1 MKKIKLFS
9 LFAAIIACMTFPS
22 LSRAEMTITW
32 DASVLSGAEIDYDDP
47 YEPTSFSCD
56 GITLTANKG
65 YTMTSSS
72 SMSFYGQ
79 ADSSDPEYGVEFTFS
94 CATAN
99 ITHIAITS
107 ENSLSQYD
115 IIASGWS
122 ITSSGYVAE
131 WTGSASSV
139 NFGKYASSVTQ
150 IEFTTDEVLAPDVLP
165 GVFSVSP
172 TKTVHFSKGNLQYKA
187 SNNSWRFANKQYAVI
202 GNNPG
207 NTTSPY
213 DNRSTQS
220 AWIDLFGWGTGDN
233 PSKAESSSSYY
244 STYTEWG
251 EQFDTENGWFTLSY
265 DEWSYLLGG
274 RYDGYYTFG
283 VSFAKGTV
291 NGVGGLIL
299 LPDDWNTSYYALTS
313 TNSTNAS
320 YSSNEITLSDW
331 TTSLEA
337 HGAVFLPATGYR
349 NYSCYVNGSDYGN
362 YWTSTAYSSE
372 SYSLIF
378 GSDDLRFYDHS
389 NRYDGYA
396 VRLVSAG
403 PKLPSASI
411 SIMPAAINGLEYNGS
426 YQTLITAGTA
436 EGGELQYST
445 DNNYWSTYLPEGRYA
460 GEYTVYYKVV
470 GDAAHEDYIPAQN
483 QLHISI
489 AGDSDW
495 DGNLSTTTSNK
506 RAKNGT
512 VIYGTLAANVK
523 ISILSGAT
531 VTLRDATINGVNSW
545 GLEWAGITCEG
556 DATIILEG
564 DNSIRGFKSS
574 AGITVPV
581 GSTLTI
587 DGTGTLVANGGENGA
602 GIGSGYTSYYRD
614 CGHIIING
622 GIITA
627 GGDNGAAGI
636 GTGYADGTC
645 GNITING
652 GVITATGN
660 GGGAGIGTGY
670 GDCTC
675 GNITINGG
683 IITATGSSSAAGI
696 GTGFSN
702 CTCGDIN
709 ITGGVINAT
718 GGDDAAGIGTGFSN
732 CVCGNITI
740 SGGDITAVGND
751 DGAGIGTGQS
761 STCGDI
767 TITCGKI
774 VATRGNSYAEPIG
787 EGFVSTCGTVS
798 VESYLTDD
806 HGTSTRT
813 ISADYA
819 TLSSAPT
826 AITGLVYDGSAQ
838 TLINAGTAGFG
849 TMSYSIDNMHWSAS
863 LPAATNAGDYTVYYK
878 VVGDATHN
886 DYTPSPNTI
895 DVHIDKIASILN
907 TAPTAISGL
916 EYTGSAQTL
925 ITAGSATGGEL
936 QYKLNDGAYSTAL
949 PQATDEGNYTVYY
962 KVVGDANHSDI
973 VEASIAVSIAA
984 PSAVVLTANEDPNHA
999 GDFYATFFDSSKKYT
1014 LPNDGTEAYAAE
1026 VSGSTMYLHL
1036 IAENDDVLPANTA
1049 VIFKAPSNTI
1059 TLTQSDDAP
1068 VTVTA
1073 TNNLH
1078 GVDEETAVGSIPE
1091 AGNTIYVLSGEDG
1104 VVGFYKY
1111 VGATLGA
1118 HKAYIALD
1126 AQGAAKA
1133 PRRLVFHTDEE
1144 QGIEDVQNAVQS
1156 TKLIENG
1163 QLVII
1168 RNGVEYNAAGQRI
1181 K

>member
-1 MKKIKLFS
+1 M
-9 LFAAIIACMTFPS
+9 
-22 LSRAEMTITW
+22 
-32 DASVLSGAEIDYDDP
+32 
-47 YEPTSFSCD
+47 
-56 GITLTANKG
+56 
-65 YTMTSSS
+65 
-72 SMSFYGQ
+72 
-79 ADSSDPEYGVEFTFS
+79 
-94 CATAN
+94 
-99 ITHIAITS
+99 
-107 ENSLSQYD
+107 
-115 IIASGWS
+115 
-122 ITSSGYVAE
+122 
-131 WTGSASSV
+131 
-139 NFGKYASSVTQ
+139 
-150 IEFTTDEVLAPDVLP
+150 
-165 GVFSVSP
+165 
-172 TKTVHFSKGNLQYKA
+172 
-187 SNNSWRFANKQYAVI
+187 
-202 GNNPG
+202 
-207 NTTSPY
+207 
-213 DNRSTQS
+213 
-220 AWIDLFGWGTGDN
+220 
-233 PSKAESSSSYY
+233 
-244 STYTEWG
+244 
-251 EQFDTENGWFTLSY
+251 SY

-299 LPDDWNTSYYALTS
+299 LPDDWNTSYYALSS

-349 NYSCYVNGSDYGN
+349 NYSCYVDGSEYGY
-362 YWTSTAYSSE
+362 YWTATDYYSNA
-372 SYSLIF
+372 YSLIF
-378 GSDDLRFYDHS
+378 GGDDLRFYDHS
-389 NRYDGYA
+389 DRPDGYA

-411 SIMPAAINGLEYNGS
+411 SVMPAAINGLEYNGS
-426 YQTLITAGTA
+426 FQTLITAGTA

-445 DNNYWSTYLPEGRYA
+445 DNDNWSTYLPDARDA
-460 GEYTVYYKVV
+460 GEYTVYFKVV
-470 GDAAHEDYIPAQN
+470 GDAAHEDYIPEQN
-483 QLHISI
+483 QLHVSI
-489 AGDSDW
+489 ADGSDW

-506 RAKNGT
+506 RAKDGT
-512 VIYGTLAANVK
+512 VIYGTLATNVK

-531 VTLRDATINGVNSW
+531 VTLRNATINGEENYSYQ
-545 GLEWAGITCEG
+545 WAGINCEG

-564 DNSIRGFKSS
+564 DNSIRGFYWA

-587 DGTGTLVANGGENGA
+587 DGVGSLIATGGKWGA
-602 GIGSGYTSYYRD
+602 GIGSGSVD
-614 CGHIIING
+614 SKNCGNIVING

-627 GGDNGAAGI
+627 TGNGGGSGI
-636 GTGYADGTC
+636 GSGFSDGTC
-645 GNITING
+645 GNITINS
-652 GVITATGN
+652 GVITATGDD
-660 GGGAGIGTGY
+660 GGAGIGTGRS
-670 GDCTC
+670 GSSC

-683 IITATGSSSAAGI
+683 IITATGNSKGAGI

-709 ITGGVINAT
+709 ITGGVINAAA
-718 GGDDAAGIGTGFSN
+718 GEDAAGIGSGYSN
-732 CVCGNITI
+732 CVCGNIAI
-740 SGGDITAVGND
+740 SGGDVTATGND
-751 DGAGIGTGQS
+751 NGAGIGSGYS

-787 EGFVSTCGTVS
+787 KGFVSTCGTVS

-806 HGTSTRT
+806 HGTPTRT

-838 TLINAGTAGFG
+838 TLINAGTAGIG
-849 TMSYSIDNMHWSAS
+849 TMSYSIDNIHWSAS
-863 LPAATNAGDYTVYYK
+863 LPSAINAGDYTVYYK
-878 VVGDATHN
+878 VIGDATHT
-886 DYTPSPNTI
+886 DYTPSDNTVAVTIAPFTLTIQPVGGASFTVNTVKTATVYEVKQLIEAEISIAPEYQRLIFAGKQLEDGRMLSEYNITNGTTVNLIYRITI
-895 DVHIDKIASILN
+895 DIN
-907 TAPTAISGL
+907 
-916 EYTGSAQTL
+916 
-925 ITAGSATGGEL
+925 
-936 QYKLNDGAYSTAL
+936 
-949 PQATDEGNYTVYY
+949 
-962 KVVGDANHSDI
+962 
-973 VEASIAVSIAA
+973 
-984 PSAVVLTANEDPNHA
+984 ANEDPNHA

-1026 VSGSTMYLHL
+1026 VSGDALYLHK
-1036 IAENDDVLPANTA
+1036 IAENDDVLPENTA
-1049 VIFKAPSNTI
+1049 VILKATSSTI
-1059 TLTQSDDAP
+1059 TLTESDADA
-1068 VTVTA
+1068 VTITA

-1126 AQGAAKA
+1126 AKGAAKA
-1133 PRRLVFHTDEE
+1133 PNRLVFHTDEE
-1144 QGIEDVQNAVQS
+1144 QGIEDVQNALQS

-1168 RNGVEYNAAGQRI
+1168 KNGIRYNAQGQELR
-1181 K
+1181 